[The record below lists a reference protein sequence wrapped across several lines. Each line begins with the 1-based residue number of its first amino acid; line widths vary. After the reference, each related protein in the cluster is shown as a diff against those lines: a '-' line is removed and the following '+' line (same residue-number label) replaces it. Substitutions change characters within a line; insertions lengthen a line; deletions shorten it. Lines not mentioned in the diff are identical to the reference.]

1 MMIKS
6 KKTRAF
12 TLVEIMVVVVIIGL
26 LASIAIPAFNKVRS
40 SARERAIQ
48 GNLRSVANAAQSYF
62 IDNPSA
68 TTVTYSQLTSGT
80 QPYLATTITPVADEV
95 YTGISLSSTGNTLSL
110 TSATLGKTIT
120 VNY

>member
-1 MMIKS
+1 MITKT
-6 KKTRAF
+6 KKNRAF

-48 GNLRSVANAAQSYF
+48 GNLRSIANAAQSYF
-62 IDNPSA
+62 IDNPNA
-68 TTVTYSQLTSGT
+68 TSVTYSQLTSGA
-80 QPYLATTITPVADEV
+80 QPYLATTITPVADET
-95 YTGISLSSTGNTLSL
+95 YTGISLSSTGSALSI

>member
-1 MMIKS
+1 MITKT
-6 KKTRAF
+6 KKNRAF

-48 GNLRSVANAAQSYF
+48 GNLRSIANAAQSYF
-62 IDNPSA
+62 IDNPTAAS
-68 TTVTYSQLTSGT
+68 VTYSQLTSGT

-95 YTGISLSSTGNTLSL
+95 YTGISLSSTSNTLSL